1 MPDVD
6 PRCPDCGVTM
16 EAMELNASGYGV
28 RFVSDESRGGILGKL
43 GVKQKYGAEAFVCP
57 ECGLS
62 RLYADLDG
70 E

>member
-1 MPDVD
+1 
-6 PRCPDCGVTM
+6 M

-43 GVKQKYGAEAFVCP
+43 GVKQKYDAEAFVCP